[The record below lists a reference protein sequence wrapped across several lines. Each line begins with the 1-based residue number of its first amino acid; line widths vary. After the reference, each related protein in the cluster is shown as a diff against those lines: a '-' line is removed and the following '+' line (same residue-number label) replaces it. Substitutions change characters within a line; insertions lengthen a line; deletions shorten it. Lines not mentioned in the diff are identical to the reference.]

1 MLNLP
6 NSVFPGLESQES
18 VASQVALES
27 VALELV
33 GSVLEPCF
41 QELLGNLPSQVLALG
56 GCSQG
61 LEFRALACHRYF
73 QVGLLASWDSV
84 GSPPRPSE
92 EPWVPWALEA
102 AWAAHKGST
111 VGGSGSNRPPVID
124 DLMNFGATAWSRM

>member
-1 MLNLP
+1 MVGTGAIAAAPVPAVSQGVPRQGWGGTAVTGCHQLLL
-6 NSVFPGLESQES
+6 FP
-18 VASQVALES
+18 
-27 VALELV
+27 
-33 GSVLEPCF
+33 
-41 QELLGNLPSQVLALG
+41 
-56 GCSQG
+56 QG